1 MFFVALITFSL
12 AHAAPG
18 SPFDRNANRPMSQET
33 IDRINRYYG
42 VDKPIPEQFVTYM
55 GNLLRGDLGLSFTR
69 QRPVVDIIG
78 QGIGTTFQ
86 LGLGALV
93 FALAFSIPLGIISAL
108 KQNTLVDYS
117 SMLVATIGTTIP
129 SFVIAIFLI
138 YIFGVNLNLLPFVGW
153 GSWQHMVM
161 PMFVL
166 GLGAGAFLTRITRA
180 SMLEAIRQDYV
191 RTARSKGLRERT
203 VIVGHAL
210 KNASYRSR
218 PSSVQRRPA
227 SSPAPSSSRRCSTFP
242 GWADST

>member
-93 FALAFSIPLGIISAL
+93 FAMSFSILLGILSVLNQSYLA
-108 KQNTLVDYS
+108 D
-117 SMLVATIGTTIP
+117 
-129 SFVIAIFLI
+129 FLI
-138 YIFGVNLNLLPFVGW
+138 KL
-153 GSWQHMVM
+153 
-161 PMFVL
+161 
-166 GLGAGAFLTRITRA
+166 
-180 SMLEAIRQDYV
+180 
-191 RTARSKGLRERT
+191 
-203 VIVGHAL
+203 
-210 KNASYRSR
+210 
-218 PSSVQRRPA
+218 
-227 SSPAPSSSRRCSTFP
+227 
-242 GWADST
+242 